1 MGKDLAM
8 TERAE
13 AQQRLGRDLLGP
25 AVAEYLGKLYRLTRA
40 FEEERGAK
48 VLYVTRAGIRI
59 EQALNAYCTALD
71 LPMPKTG
78 ETFYVSRLMACK
90 GIWARNRARAEQM
103 MVEMFARCSL
113 MQFCEVF
120 LRASNVEDFENLRDH
135 NDERGIADLPEFLRS
150 DTPLSQV
157 VRDHLAK
164 QSALFERYMVSLA
177 PADQPLLLIDTGWQ
191 GTIQLLLSD
200 GFPERDIWGAY
211 FARFGEDT
219 TDRRHWPKTIGITFE
234 ADTVDPSRPETSLL
248 EHRHLVEHSFEPMG
262 DSVEQLIEVE
272 GKITCPQADILAAD
286 RADPLRDPIFYGII
300 EHLQG
305 LTHGTTP
312 ARIAA
317 SAAEAWRALARL
329 ILLPTPDEARAV
341 LDIQRDFDFGR
352 TGASKLL
359 LDVDNMPTIGFQKDA
374 QTAKGRVKLSLWKP
388 GQVALDYAPQ
398 VARSMNAKRFGLGP
412 DAFTLRALPRDVATA
427 AVDPAPARPRVA
439 VITRTMDRP
448 NFLRRA
454 LESVSAQSFKD
465 YVHVVVCDGGDIN
478 EVRQAIWQADV
489 CHSQIVLVDNVV
501 NRGMEAASNNAIG
514 NSDSDFIII
523 HDDDDTWE
531 PGFLQTTVA
540 FLDRPDKSAHLGVA
554 TQSTHVSEEVL
565 PTGAIQIHQKRP
577 FNPGL
582 TGVHLFQMAMGNTFP
597 PIAFLFRR
605 AAYDLV
611 GGFNADYPVLGDWD
625 FNLRL
630 LQHGEIGVI
639 PTALSN
645 YHHRDVGDMQTF
657 GNSVIAGRDTHG
669 EYAPIVRNALIRGG
683 ADFGGDN
690 PALATLMG
698 MGLHFETLL
707 KEVRRAAAGK
717 TPAQGAGQG
726 ALGSGDTA
734 MTDALWCALQSLSDA
749 VTSKDKRVLGKVSQ
763 VMTNKSLDRATRM
776 ALVVETLDERP
787 SKTAS
792 VPPPDFD
799 AAAYVAAYPEA
810 AAAVESGKVAS
821 PYEYFRKLGHARG
834 HMRPSRNGPASVA
847 GLRLYGPAPTLTHGG
862 VVPLST
868 VHQDPVRLLTPRP
881 EFEFDIITEEPN
893 GMMVHPTQFGPSVVA
908 FELNFAQPVRWMSCR
923 LEVPDGRAEPIA
935 FAARIYPHSF
945 PDKDVDTRMKSAMTL
960 ANNQLLGALA
970 WTQLAPASG
979 RAVTVEFK
987 RQAKKIKVVLAT
999 RVSGMPHFAQAYF
1012 RGVMFH

>member
-25 AVAEYLGKLYRLTRA
+25 AVAGYLGKLYRLTRA

-90 GIWARNRARAEQM
+90 GIWARDRERAEKM
-103 MVEMFARCSL
+103 MVEMFARSSL

-120 LRASNVEDFENLRDH
+120 LRASDVEDFESLRDH
-135 NDERGIADLPEFLRS
+135 NDERGSAHLPEFLCS
-150 DTPLSQV
+150 DTPLAQV
-157 VRDHLAK
+157 VRQHLTE

-177 PADQPLLLIDTGWQ
+177 PADQPLLLVDTGWQ
-191 GTIQLLLSD
+191 GTIQCLLSD

-211 FARFGEDT
+211 FARFGGET
-219 TDRRHWPKTIGITFE
+219 TDRRHWPKTIGIEFE
-234 ADTVDPSRPETSLL
+234 TDTVDPSRPETSLL

-262 DSVEQLIEVE
+262 DSVERLVEV
-272 GKITCPQADILAAD
+272 GGRITCPQADVLAAD
-286 RADPLRDPIFYGII
+286 RADPLRDPIFYGVM
-300 EHLQG
+300 EHLQS
-305 LTHGTTP
+305 LTRGTTP

-329 ILLPTPDEARAV
+329 ILLPTPEEARAA
-341 LDIQRDFDFGR
+341 LDIQRDFDFGQ

-359 LDVDNMPTIGFQKDA
+359 LDAENMPTTGFQKDA

-398 VARSMNAKRFGLGP
+398 VARSMNVKRFGLGS
-412 DAFTLRALPRDVATA
+412 DAFAPRALPRDIATA
-427 AVDPAPARPRVA
+427 TAGPVPAQPRVA

-478 EVRQAIWQADV
+478 EVRKAIWDSDV
-489 CHSQIVLVDNVV
+489 CHSQVLLVDNVV
-501 NRGMEAASNNAIG
+501 NRGMEAASNIAID
-514 NSDSDFIII
+514 NSESEFVII

-531 PGFLQTTVA
+531 PDFLQAAVG
-540 FLDRPDKSAHLGVA
+540 FLDRPDKSAHLGVV

-565 PTGAIQIHQKRP
+565 PTGEIQVHRTRP

-582 TGVHLFQMAMGNTFP
+582 TGVHVFQMAMGNTFP

-605 AAYDLV
+605 TAYDMV

-639 PTALSN
+639 PKALSN
-645 YHHRDVGDMQTF
+645 YHHRDVGDTQTF

-683 ADFGGDN
+683 AGFGGDN
-690 PALATLMG
+690 TAMSTLMG
-698 MGLHFETLL
+698 MGLHFDSLL
-707 KEVRRAAAGK
+707 KEVRRAASK
-717 TPAQGAGQG
+717 TPAQGVANG
-726 ALGSGDTA
+726 AVGPGDTA
-734 MTDALWCALQSLSDA
+734 MTDALWCALQTLSDA
-749 VTSKDKRVLGKVSQ
+749 VTSKDKRMLSRVSQ
-763 VMTNKSLDRATRM
+763 VMTNQNLDRATRM
-776 ALVVETLDERP
+776 ALVVEALGETP
-787 SKTAS
+787 TKNAP

-799 AAAYVAAYPEA
+799 TAAYVSSYPEA
-810 AAAVESGKVAS
+810 AAAVESGKSAS

-847 GLRLYGPAPTLTHGG
+847 GMRLYSPAPTLTHGG

-868 VHQDPVRLLTPRP
+868 VSQDPVRVLTPRP
-881 EFEFDIITEEPN
+881 DFEFDIVTQEPN
-893 GMMVHPTQFGPSVVA
+893 GVMVHPTRFGPSVVA
-908 FELNFAQPVRWMSCR
+908 FDLNFAQPVRWMSCR

-935 FAARIYPHSF
+935 FAARIYPQTF
-945 PDKDVDTRMKSAMTL
+945 ADKDVDIRMKSAMTL
-960 ANNQLLGALA
+960 ANNQLLGALG
-970 WTQLAPASG
+970 WTQLTPASG

-987 RQAKKIKVVLAT
+987 RQTMKIKVVLAT